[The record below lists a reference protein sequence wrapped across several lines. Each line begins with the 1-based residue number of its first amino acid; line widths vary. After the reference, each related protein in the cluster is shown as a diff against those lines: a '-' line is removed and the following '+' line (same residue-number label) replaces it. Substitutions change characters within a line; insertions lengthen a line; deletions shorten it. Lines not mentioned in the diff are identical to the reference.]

1 MKCCYVTL
9 LSTENYLPEV
19 VALARSLKPTGTK
32 IPFLC
37 VCSCQYKPLVE

>member
-9 LSTENYLPEV
+9 LSIENYLPGV
-19 VALARSLKPTGTK
+19 VALARSLKSTGTK

-37 VCSCQYKPLVE
+37 VCSCPI